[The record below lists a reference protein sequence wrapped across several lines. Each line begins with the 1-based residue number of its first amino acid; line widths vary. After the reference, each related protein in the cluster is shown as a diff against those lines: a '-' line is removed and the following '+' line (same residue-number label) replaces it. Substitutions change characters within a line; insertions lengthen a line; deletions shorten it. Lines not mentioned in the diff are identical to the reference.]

1 MIKNM
6 KKVSL
11 VAMRSDLDR
20 LAKDLIWLSCVEV
33 EKCEAPEGDAIIRS
47 MDCGEG

>member
-1 MIKNM
+1 MIKSM

-20 LAKDLIWLSCVEV
+20 LAKDLIWLSCVEF
-33 EKCEAPEGDAIIRS
+33 ENC
-47 MDCGEG
+47 